1 MIARQAGFSA
11 SYGPVGMGFG
21 YIFESSTETAKGSQ
35 GFEVISTRHIDVIDY
50 SLKPSSWFTAC
61 FAEYPQGTP
70 GSAEMLQVP
79 SSFRDMSQEPPTA
92 ESGRL
97 SCDRLFTQSALSDAF
112 EKASQGLPVP
122 ESLLSE

>member
-21 YIFESSTETAKGSQ
+21 YLSNSASETTEESQ
-35 GFEVISTRHIDVIDY
+35 GFEVVSTRHIDVIDY

-61 FAEYPQGTP
+61 FAEYSQEP
-70 GSAEMLQVP
+70 SESDMRLQVP
-79 SSFRDMSQEPPTA
+79 SGFRDMSPDTSAEP
-92 ESGRL
+92 GRL

-122 ESLLSE
+122 ESLLSKK